1 MKIYI
6 KYLIIVLIISI
17 LGVVFYLKVY
27 IPKSTFTTIKPT
39 VGELQ
44 VSVKGIGNVSA
55 LNIYSITA
63 QTGGRILEILADDGV
78 WVKKGKLLVVMDG
91 IDLPQQ
97 LELARANLRKSKF
110 EELALQSELDNQK
123 IQKELLQITYNRY
136 SRLKEQ
142 GFASESEYDKA
153 NTELKSIDS
162 SISATAS
169 RIDSA
174 KASVVVASKSIDVL
188 EVKIDRLKVYA
199 PIDGYVISKEAEIA
213 QNVLPST
220 SILKLVDPKTLWVQT
235 KIDER
240 ISSQI
245 ELNQKAT
252 ITLRS
257 QPEKTYKGVVRRIVS
272 MSDSV
277 TLEREVDIAFE
288 SIPEPFYINE
298 QAEVKVAV
306 NNYSGIVKI
315 PTTVTVQKNGKL
327 GVWLV
332 EENRAKFQEIQ
343 KIAQSDSEIGI
354 SNIDENTKIIV
365 PDANK
370 KPLSNGMKIHL

>member
-91 IDLPQQ
+91 VDLPQQ

>member
-78 WVKKGKLLVVMDG
+78 WVKKGELLVVMDG
-91 IDLPQQ
+91 VDLPQQ

>member
-1 MKIYI
+1 M
-6 KYLIIVLIISI
+6 
-17 LGVVFYLKVY
+17 
-27 IPKSTFTTIKPT
+27 
-39 VGELQ
+39 
-44 VSVKGIGNVSA
+44 
-55 LNIYSITA
+55 
-63 QTGGRILEILADDGV
+63 
-78 WVKKGKLLVVMDG
+78 
-91 IDLPQQ
+91 
-97 LELARANLRKSKF
+97 
-110 EELALQSELDNQK
+110 
-123 IQKELLQITYNRY
+123 
-136 SRLKEQ
+136 
-142 GFASESEYDKA
+142 
-153 NTELKSIDS
+153 
-162 SISATAS
+162 
-169 RIDSA
+169 
-174 KASVVVASKSIDVL
+174 
-188 EVKIDRLKVYA
+188 KIDRLKVYA